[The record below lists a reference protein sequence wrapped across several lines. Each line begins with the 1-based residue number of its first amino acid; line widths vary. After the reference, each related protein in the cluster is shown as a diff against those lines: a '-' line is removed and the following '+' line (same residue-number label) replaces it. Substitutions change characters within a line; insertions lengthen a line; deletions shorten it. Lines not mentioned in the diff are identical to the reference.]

1 MKPLIRSSALLLFW
15 AVGVEARVGETKTE
29 IEARYG
35 NGDKSGN
42 RVKAEGAESWTY
54 KKAGFIIEVEIIDGK
69 SVHEVLQ
76 GDGKFISD
84 EDIKAVMKLY
94 DSPSTTWRF
103 DKKENRWKRSGKP
116 KLEAYRYPGHPD
128 FFVIRD
134 AEVCDAAE
142 KKRKAAENKEKSDPK
157 KL

>member
-1 MKPLIRSSALLLFW
+1 MCSAVLLFW
-15 AVGVEARVGETKTE
+15 TVGVEARVGETKE
-29 IEARYG
+29 KIEARYG
-35 NGDKSGN
+35 NGEESGI
-42 RVKAEGAESWTY
+42 KAEGAESWTY
-54 KKAGFIIEVEIIDGK
+54 KKAGFIIEVEFIDGK

-84 EDIKAVMKLY
+84 EDVNAVMKLY
-94 DSPSTTWRF
+94 DTPSTTWRF
-103 DKKENRWKRSGKP
+103 DKKTNRWKRSGKP

-134 AEVCDAAE
+134 VEVCDAAE
-142 KKRKAAENKEKSDPK
+142 KKTKAAEKKETPDPK